1 MTRYHGTKHPQGLNV
16 TAWFFTIETTFSPQ
30 QEAKMATEN
39 VVLTP
44 ECVECGRVW
53 RPSDREHWEAY
64 LAHLSDEEP
73 PELASYC
80 PECAEREFG
89 SD

>member
-53 RPSDREHWEAY
+53 RPSDPEHWEAY
-64 LAHLSDEEP
+64 LAYLTDDEP
-73 PELASYC
+73 PELAFYC